1 MLNHQMLLT
10 LMEKVNGMQRNID
23 YSACVMEDSD
33 VDWSTWIDTDM
44 PEDVDI
50 VKDPDFILQEE
61 IGENSITTTSI
72 TRKYNL
78 RNRLRQ

>member
-1 MLNHQMLLT
+1 
-10 LMEKVNGMQRNID
+10 
-23 YSACVMEDSD
+23 MEDSD